1 MLAFCQN
8 KKAYFLIIVNADSD
22 KSEKRREMFEIKERH
37 SRNIPALSK
46 DNMEKLAG
54 SKVLI
59 VGCGGLGGNIIE
71 HLARA
76 GVGSI
81 TAVDG
86 DVFEESNLNR
96 QILSLSDNIG
106 QKKAL
111 AAAERVKAIDP
122 SINVTPVCDFLTK
135 ENASDL
141 LSDADL
147 VIDALDNAAARLIL
161 EDAAAEAG
169 LVIVHGAICGWD
181 LQAMLVPPGSGLLH
195 QLYPDN
201 YAPATKTS
209 LPFTPAI
216 CAAIEAAVAVRYLC
230 GLDGALDK
238 SLLVGS
244 LADMSF
250 DVIRFSD

>member
-1 MLAFCQN
+1 M
-8 KKAYFLIIVNADSD
+8 Y
-22 KSEKRREMFEIKERH
+22 EIKERH
-37 SRNIPALSK
+37 SRNIPSLSVE
-46 DNMEKLAG
+46 NMEKLAKSRG
-54 SKVLI
+54 LV
-59 VGCGGLGGNIIE
+59 VGCGGLGGSIIE

-96 QILSLSDNIG
+96 QILCTSVNIG
-106 QKKAL
+106 TKKAL

-122 SINVTPVCDFLTK
+122 SIEITPVCEFLTK
-135 ENASDL
+135 ENSAGL
-141 LSDADL
+141 MAEVDL

-169 LVIVHGAICGWD
+169 LTIVHGAICGWD

-195 QLYPDN
+195 QLYPAD
-201 YAPATKTS
+201 YAPASKTS
-209 LPFTPAI
+209 LPVTPAI
-216 CAAIEAAVAVRYLC
+216 CAAIEASAAIRYLC
-230 GLDGALDK
+230 GLEQPLEK
-238 SLLVGS
+238 NLLIGS

-250 DVIRFSD
+250 EIISLAD

>member
-1 MLAFCQN
+1 ML
-8 KKAYFLIIVNADSD
+8 
-22 KSEKRREMFEIKERH
+22 EIKERH
-37 SRNIPALSK
+37 SRNIPALSR
-46 DNMEKLAG
+46 DNMEKLAA
-54 SKVLI
+54 SRVLV

-71 HLARA
+71 YLARA
-76 GVGSI
+76 GIGSI

-96 QILSLSDNIG
+96 QILSTSDNIG

-122 SINVTPVCDFLTK
+122 SVNVTPVCEFLTK
-135 ENASDL
+135 ENASVL
-141 LSDADL
+141 MSDADL
-147 VIDALDNAAARLIL
+147 VVDALDNAAARLVL

-169 LVIVHGAICGWD
+169 LAIVHGAICGWD

-195 QLYPDN
+195 QMYPED
-201 YAPATKTS
+201 YTPSSKTS

-216 CAAIEAAVAVRYLC
+216 CAAIEAASAVRYLC
-230 GLDGALDK
+230 GLDGALDR

-244 LADMSF
+244 LSDMSF
-250 DVIRFSD
+250 DIIRFSD